1 MYQYIDMHCDTLFKA
16 LKNGKEFIING
27 NGMQS
32 IDKMKA
38 ANQLCQFFAIYFPP
52 AEELQPL
59 TDIEYF
65 NTLRNYLKDV
75 TEDNRNG
82 IGLIH
87 NYNEMV
93 SNKAIGK
100 LLAMLT
106 IEDGRIVDGKMENI
120 YKLKQE
126 DVSVIGLTWNYEN
139 CFGFPNSTDKNI
151 MQKGL
156 KPFGI
161 QAVEE
166 MNRIGML
173 IDVSHLSDGGFY
185 DVAKY
190 SKKPFIAS
198 HSNCR
203 ELVNHPRNITNDMIK
218 VLAES
223 GGVAGLNMVPYFT
236 DTAFNAHGIMERTK
250 TSVEMLVNHVLHF
263 INIGGEDCI
272 GIGTDF
278 DGMEGTLEIDNP
290 TKMHLLFDALKTK
303 GITSRQLD
311 KIACGNVIRVIKES
325 VE

>member
-38 ANQLCQFFAIYFPP
+38 ANQLCQFFAIYFPSP
-52 AEELQPL
+52 EELQPL
-59 TDIEYF
+59 TDIEYY
-65 NTLRNYLKDV
+65 NTLRNYLKAV
-75 TEDNRNG
+75 TEDKNNN
-82 IGLIH
+82 IGLVH
-87 NYNEMV
+87 NYNEIV
-93 SNKAIGK
+93 SNRANGK

-106 IEDGRIVDGKMENI
+106 IEDGRIVDGKMENL

-126 DVSVIGLTWNYEN
+126 DVCAIGLTWNYEN

-203 ELVNHPRNITNDMIK
+203 ELVNHPRNLTDDMIK
-218 VLAES
+218 VLSEK

-236 DTAFNAHGIMERTK
+236 DTEYNIHGVMERTK

-278 DGMEGTLEIDNP
+278 DGMEGALEIDNP

-303 GITSRQLD
+303 GITSRQID
-311 KIACGNVIRVIKES
+311 KIVNGNVLRVIKNAS
-325 VE
+325 F